1 MNPNLG
7 PVGRRWLHEGRHGEA
22 CARQVPPALNL
33 YKWRDWSVDMGQ
45 VCGLSDEHSEEALSM
60 LMDYRMQADGD

>member
-1 MNPNLG
+1 MNPNLD
-7 PVGRRWLHEGRHGEA
+7 PVGRRWLNEGRHGS
-22 CARQVPPALNL
+22 ARALQGQALNL

-45 VCGLSDEHSEEALSM
+45 ACGLSDEHWGEALSM